1 MNQNNIKI
9 FICEKK
15 KKKKCNIS
23 KMIILENMSF
33 GTHFT
38 KTEIY
43 INK

>member
-1 MNQNNIKI
+1 MSDIRKKCKLCYIFNIH
-9 FICEKK
+9 
-15 KKKKCNIS
+15 KCNIS